1 MKNTFIGNFHDFC
14 AVLSKKPIKS
24 FQFILEGRKFIGG
37 FKLFL
42 DFMNF
47 QDLVADNVDIIDNN
61 SYVLTSREAER
72 NSLDNSKIARILQQF
87 KKVKSMVIK
96 T

>member
-1 MKNTFIGNFHDFC
+1 MRNTFIWDFNDFC

-24 FQFILEGRKFIGG
+24 FQFILEGSFVGG

-42 DFMNF
+42 GSMNF
-47 QDLVADNVDIIDNN
+47 QNLVADKVDLIDNN
-61 SYVLTSREAER
+61 SYRPTSKEAEKY
-72 NSLDNSKIARILQQF
+72 SLDNSKIARILRQF